1 MANHEFRSDGVGG
14 PGDKGNADDA
24 RGALQDLESV
34 RARFG
39 HRLATPWWYKD
50 ASALI
55 IAALFI
61 GAVMPYESISF
72 GSSSTGASLLV
83 LAVILG
89 PPFLR
94 DLLKRSTGASF
105 DRYRNGWTVPSFAL
119 IGLLVACVSLQTFAN
134 VDLAPLVGAVVGFV
148 FTYVY
153 EQWIDHCL
161 AHGEFPAAGRRA
173 PA

>member
-1 MANHEFRSDGVGG
+1 MAIHEFRSDGVD
-14 PGDKGNADDA
+14 PGDRGNADDA
-24 RGALQDLESV
+24 RAHCRTWTASGPGSGTAWPRRGGT
-34 RARFG
+34 RAAPF
-39 HRLATPWWYKD
+39 
-50 ASALI
+50 
-55 IAALFI
+55 IAA
-61 GAVMPYESISF
+61 GMPYESISF

-83 LAVILG
+83 LVVLLG

-153 EQWIDHCL
+153 VLWIDQRL

>member
-39 HRLATPWWYKD
+39 HRLATPWWYKA

-61 GAVMPYESISF
+61 GAGMPYESISF

-119 IGLLVACVSLQTFAN
+119 IGLLVYGTYDLTNMATLRHWSLRLALVDIAWGTLVSA
-134 VDLAPLVGAVVGFV
+134 
-148 FTYVY
+148 
-153 EQWIDHCL
+153 
-161 AHGEFPAAGRRA
+161 AAGAAAFAATR
-173 PA
+173 P